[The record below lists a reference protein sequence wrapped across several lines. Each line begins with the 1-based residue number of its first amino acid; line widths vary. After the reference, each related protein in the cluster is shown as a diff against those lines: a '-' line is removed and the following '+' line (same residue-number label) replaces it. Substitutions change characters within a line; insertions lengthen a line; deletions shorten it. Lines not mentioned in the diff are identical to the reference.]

1 MTGGSFTC
9 AHRHDPVESGC
20 GAAAFGSVCCFRPF
34 RLAVPKQR
42 RHGSVS
48 TPLIEPNVTVGARM
62 SEIFIS
68 YARSTEDQAEKIAE
82 ALRALGYRIWR
93 DDELPAHRDYSEV
106 IEERLRAAKAVVV
119 VWSAEAVKSQWVRAE
134 ADLAREAGTLVQ
146 LTLDGAPLPLPFNR
160 IQCPDLRG
168 WGGDPAALGWRKVA
182 ESVAELLGRAHAARD
197 PVPSS
202 PPPPPAT
209 PATLSVGVAPFAD
222 PTGVAAGDDFANGL
236 VAEIATSLAR
246 FAVLAVV
253 NAGPASTARYL
264 LEGSVQRSG
273 ARVRI
278 NVQLRDSGQGERVWA
293 ERFDGSLKDPFALQD
308 DVATTVAGRVEA
320 AILTHE
326 TRRIASRPVESLS
339 AHELCLRGRE
349 TIRRAGLEQLEE
361 FEALSERAVAL
372 DPTHGPSLAL
382 LATALGFRIAY
393 AGAGVEVAALHTRFT
408 QTIERAMLAGADDP
422 EVLVWVAEA
431 QLLSD
436 TEMVVARALV
446 DRALQMNPGLVV
458 GWDIAGN
465 IRMQSGEYEDA
476 LTHYERFLHLD
487 PTSPWRTY
495 VWPSMAGCLVA
506 MGRFDEAIRLAKEG
520 LQIAP
525 KNPWATAILIAALV
539 HSGRIAEAQAVL
551 AVFDSRQ
558 MGILNKSHFGPK
570 LAGLIDEA
578 LKLAGRTTVAQ
589 S

>member
-1 MTGGSFTC
+1 M
-9 AHRHDPVESGC
+9 P
-20 GAAAFGSVCCFRPF
+20 
-34 RLAVPKQR
+34 
-42 RHGSVS
+42 
-48 TPLIEPNVTVGARM
+48 
-62 SEIFIS
+62 EIFIS
-68 YARSTEDQAEKIAE
+68 YARSTQAQAQKFAE
-82 ALRALGYRIWR
+82 ALRALGYDVWR

-160 IQCPDLRG
+160 IQCADLRG
-168 WGGDPAALGWRKVA
+168 WEGDPAALGWRKVA
-182 ESVAELLGRAHAARD
+182 ESVAELLGRARTARD

-202 PPPPPAT
+202 PPPPPPAT
-209 PATLSVGVAPFAD
+209 PAKLSVGVAPFAD
-222 PTGVAAGDDFANGL
+222 PTGVAAGDDFASGL
-236 VAEIATSLAR
+236 VAEIATALAR

-253 NAGPASTARYL
+253 NAGPSSTARYL

-293 ERFDGSLKDPFALQD
+293 ERFDGTLEDPFALQD
-308 DVATTVAGRVEA
+308 DVAKTVAGRAEA

-339 AHELCLRGRE
+339 AHELWLRGRE
-349 TIRRAGLEQLEE
+349 TIRRAGLEQLDE
-361 FEALSERAVAL
+361 FEALSKRAVAL
-372 DPTHGPSLAL
+372 DSTHGPALAL

-393 AGAGVEVAALHTRFT
+393 AGAGPEAAGLLPRFT
-408 QTIERAMLAGADDP
+408 QIIERAMLAGADDP
-422 EVLVWVAEA
+422 EVLVWIAEA
-431 QLLSD
+431 LLLAD
-436 TEMVVARALV
+436 RDMVVARALV
-446 DRALQMNPGLVV
+446 DRALRMNPSLVV
-458 GWDIAGN
+458 AWDIAGN
-465 IRMQSGEYEDA
+465 LRMHSGEYAEA
-476 LTHYERFLHLD
+476 LTHYERFLYLD

-525 KNPWATAILIAALV
+525 KNPWATAILIAALA
-539 HSGRIAEAQAVL
+539 HSGRIAEARTVL
-551 AVFDSRQ
+551 AGFDPRQ
-558 MGILNKSHFGPK
+558 AGVLRTSGFGPK
-570 LAGLIDEA
+570 LTGLIDEA
-578 LKLAGRTTVAQ
+578 LKLAGATFPAAAPRAADGR
-589 S
+589 

>member
-1 MTGGSFTC
+1 
-9 AHRHDPVESGC
+9 
-20 GAAAFGSVCCFRPF
+20 
-34 RLAVPKQR
+34 
-42 RHGSVS
+42 
-48 TPLIEPNVTVGARM
+48 M

-68 YARSTEDQAEKIAE
+68 YARSTAAQAQRIGE
-82 ALRALGYRIWR
+82 ALRALGYRVWR

-146 LTLDGAPLPLPFNR
+146 LSLDGAPLPLPFNR

-168 WGGDPAALGWRKVA
+168 WEGDPAAPGWRKVA
-182 ESVAELLGRAHAARD
+182 ESVAELLGRARAARD
-197 PVPSS
+197 PVPAS
-202 PPPPPAT
+202 PPPPSPAT
-209 PATLSVGVAPFAD
+209 SATFSVGVAPFAD
-222 PTGVAAGDDFANGL
+222 PAGVTAGDDFANGL
-236 VAEIATSLAR
+236 VAEIATALAR

-264 LEGSVQRSG
+264 LEGSVQRAG

-293 ERFDGSLKDPFALQD
+293 ERFDGSLEDPFALQD

-339 AHELCLRGRE
+339 THELLLRGRE
-349 TIRRAGLEQLEE
+349 TIRRAGLEQLDE

-393 AGAGVEVAALHTRFT
+393 AGAGAEVAALHIRFT
-408 QTIERAMLAGADDP
+408 KIIERAMLAGADDP

-431 QLLSD
+431 QLLAD
-436 TEMVVARALV
+436 TDMMVARALV

-458 GWDIAGN
+458 A
-465 IRMQSGEYEDA
+465 
-476 LTHYERFLHLD
+476 
-487 PTSPWRTY
+487 
-495 VWPSMAGCLVA
+495 
-506 MGRFDEAIRLAKEG
+506 
-520 LQIAP
+520 
-525 KNPWATAILIAALV
+525 
-539 HSGRIAEAQAVL
+539 
-551 AVFDSRQ
+551 
-558 MGILNKSHFGPK
+558 
-570 LAGLIDEA
+570 
-578 LKLAGRTTVAQ
+578 
-589 S
+589 